1 MIVVSNT
8 ISFKTQRLFLP
19 PVSKHPFVIYLKLLR
34 PKDWAKNL
42 FLFIPLFFAGELRH
56 WDKYP
61 PLLLGFIAFCFMA
74 SSIYIINDYRDI
86 EDDKKHPVKS
96 KRPLASG
103 AVSKPTAIVVCVL
116 LILAGLAIAYFIK
129 PKFLFV
135 IAIYFLLNL
144 AYSFGLK
151 SIPILDIVIVAIGF
165 VLRIKGGAVIANIGI
180 SEWLNIMVF
189 LLALFM
195 AIGKRRDDVLLKL
208 SSGTDMR
215 KSIKGYNLEFLN
227 VVLALVCA
235 VIIVAYF
242 MYTMSPEVLQRLG
255 TYRLYYTCLFVLAGI
270 MRYLQIIFVQA
281 ASGSPTKILY
291 KDRFIQITLV
301 LWIASFYLII
311 YIKDI
316 TIFK

>member
-1 MIVVSNT
+1 MT
-8 ISFKTQRLFLP
+8 
-19 PVSKHPFVIYLKLLR
+19 YLKLLR

-42 FLFIPLFFAGELRH
+42 FLFIPLFFSGQLFD
-56 WDKYP
+56 WNIYP
-61 PLLLGFIAFCFMA
+61 KLLLGFAAFCCIA

-86 EDDKKHPVKS
+86 EDDRKHPVKS

-103 AVSKPTAIVVCVL
+103 AVSRTSAIIISIL
-116 LILAGLAIAYFIK
+116 LIVAGFAIGYFIK
-129 PKFLFV
+129 EKFLLV
-135 IAIYFLLNL
+135 LGIYFLLNL
-144 AYSFGLK
+144 GYSFGLK
-151 SIPILDIVIVAIGF
+151 GIPILDIVIVAIGF
-165 VLRIKGGAVIANIGI
+165 VLRVKGGAVIANIGI

-195 AIGKRRDDVLLKL
+195 AIGKRRDDVLIKL

-227 VVLALVCA
+227 VILALVCA
-235 VIIVAYF
+235 VIVVAYF
-242 MYTMSPEVLQRLG
+242 MYTMSPDVQQRIVNARQVPG
-255 TYRLYYTCLFVLAGI
+255 KNGEGAYRLYYTCLFVLAGI

-291 KDRFIQITLV
+291 RDRFIQATIL

-311 YIKDI
+311 YMQDV
-316 TIFK
+316 TIFKK

>member
-1 MIVVSNT
+1 MA
-8 ISFKTQRLFLP
+8 
-19 PVSKHPFVIYLKLLR
+19 YLKLLR

-42 FLFIPLFFAGELRH
+42 FLFIPIFFSGELFH
-56 WDKYP
+56 WDIYP
-61 PLLLGFIAFCFMA
+61 KLVLGFIAFCCAA

-103 AVSKPTAIVVCVL
+103 EVSKTLAIVICIL
-116 LILAGLAIAYFIK
+116 LIVCGFVIAYFIRE
-129 PKFLFV
+129 KFLFV
-135 IAIYFLLNL
+135 LSIYFIINL

-151 SIPILDIVIVAIGF
+151 NIAILDIIILAIGF
-165 VLRIKGGAVIANIGI
+165 VLRIKGGAVIAVIGI

-215 KSIKGYNLEFLN
+215 KAIKGYNLELLN
-227 VVLALVCA
+227 VVLALICA
-235 VIIVAYF
+235 VIVVAYF

-270 MRYLQIIFVQA
+270 LRYLQIIFVQA
-281 ASGSPTKILY
+281 SSGSPTKILY
-291 KDRFIQITLV
+291 KDRFIQIILL
-301 LWIASFYLII
+301 LWITSFYLII
-311 YIKDI
+311 YMKDI

>member
-1 MIVVSNT
+1 VA
-8 ISFKTQRLFLP
+8 
-19 PVSKHPFVIYLKLLR
+19 YLKLLR

-42 FLFIPLFFAGELRH
+42 FLFIPLFFSGGLFNRGVYAGLF
-56 WDKYP
+56 
-61 PLLLGFIAFCFMA
+61 LGFLSFCFVA

-103 AVSKPTAIVVCVL
+103 AVSKSTS
-116 LILAGLAIAYFIK
+116 LIICIILAIAGFAIGYFIRE
-129 PKFLFV
+129 KFLF
-135 IAIYFLLNL
+135 ILAIYLVLNL

-151 SIPILDIVIVAIGF
+151 NVPILDIVILAIGF
-165 VLRIKGGAVIANIGI
+165 VLRIKGGAVIAHIGV

-195 AIGKRRDDVLLKL
+195 AIGKRRDDVLLKQA
-208 SSGTDMR
+208 SGTDMR
-215 KSIKGYNLEFLN
+215 KAVKGYNIEFLN

-235 VIIVAYF
+235 VIVVAYF
-242 MYTMSPEVLQRLG
+242 MYTMSPEVLLRMG

-270 MRYLQIIFVQA
+270 LRYLQIIFVQS

-291 KDRFIQITLV
+291 KDRFIQISLV

-311 YIKDI
+311 YMKDI